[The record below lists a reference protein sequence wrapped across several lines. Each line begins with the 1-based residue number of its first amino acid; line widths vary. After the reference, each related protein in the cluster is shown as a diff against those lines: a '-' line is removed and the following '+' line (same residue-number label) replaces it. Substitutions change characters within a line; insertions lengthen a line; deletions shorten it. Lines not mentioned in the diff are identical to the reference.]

1 MSGGYILPNGEFQED
16 TSLETTPESLPVDSV
31 CGTADVIISVADT
44 AQASENLGG

>member
-31 CGTADVIISVADT
+31 CGTAEQNQTQPTEGV
-44 AQASENLGG
+44 E